1 MLSCID
7 FFKFTCAADEI
18 ENLNDQVVLRLI
30 KLARKLYGNKS
41 VTTIHLFTE
50 EVMAEAVVSFVV
62 ERLGDLVLNE
72 AKFLGGVR
80 GQVMDA
86 QTKLQWMF
94 AFLKDADAHV
104 RDGDSRVRLWVVQV
118 RNISY
123 DLEDVI
129 ETYVLKVASMR
140 NGRGVISVLKRYS
153 CMFKKGINVHRVG
166 LEIEKISSSI
176 ATLTS
181 NLQTYGIR
189 ELRVNELGETSS
201 NNNQRRRELRRAYS
215 HVVENHVIG
224 FEEDIKVLVSLLTT
238 NERHRVISICGM
250 GGLGKTTLARKVY
263 HHPRVRT
270 HFDCFAWAAIS
281 QQCVVRDV
289 WEEILISLT
298 SPTQAKR
305 SEIKSMGDSEI
316 AKELYNLQKQRKC
329 LVLLDDIWDTLTWD
343 CLKAAFPQDEN
354 DSKILIT
361 TRNKNVA
368 LHADQNGVIHE
379 PHCLDEDESWEL
391 FRNKSS
397 CFGNDPTNSR
407 DKERK
412 EVLGREMLRY
422 CSGLPLAIIVLS
434 GLLSM
439 KHTVNE
445 WEEMKGNIVTYI
457 TKGKEHDSEY
467 QGVSWVLGL
476 SYDELPIYLKPCFLY
491 LSLYPEDSKI
501 RVNELCLMLVAEGFI
516 SSTRGSTTYSME
528 DVAYDWLSELV
539 HRSMIQVENWS
550 LRGRMKTFR
559 IHDLMRDLCLSRAEK
574 ESFLQF
580 IDMRNKWEE
589 PLQPIATDVR
599 RVAIYS
605 NDSRVRDHLRSADN
619 TNCSLRC
626 LILDGGY
633 TYNKKVF
640 KQVFN
645 LFHMLRVLKLRM
657 DACRRTLP
665 KEIGKLIHLRMLSI
679 EADVRKIPSSIGNLR
694 CLQTLKLKCGILE
707 RKMPNVIWKLEQL
720 RHLYIPSFSSKW
732 LRLPKDLQTL
742 ACVQTKYL
750 VRKDFLQL
758 KNLKKLQIYVDENF
772 GRIFQ
777 DPPTITFNSLWN
789 LQVFSQSCH
798 SIDIVPMLLS
808 CPQIYKLKL
817 WSPVIK
823 LPEDSQFSPNLIKL
837 DLRDTRLKDDPM
849 PTLEKLPNLRVL
861 CFRAY
866 SFKGNVMV
874 CSNGGFPQLESLH
887 IDSLC
892 CLRELKM
899 EEGALSS
906 LCFFG
911 IKSSGFDSVPDGLR
925 YITTLKEIKIE
936 DYCII
941 KFEVLDLKLNSSHV
955 LALAKANT
963 QFFKVLLNAVSIAL
977 LKSFIQVGSQGAHC
991 AMKLLWPF
999 SEIVDSLGQLK
1010 DQRSLYKELGEWTFQ
1025 QEEVYE
1031 LSTVDILKKKK
1042 KIMAVEEAVVSF
1054 VIERL
1059 GDLLINEAKFL
1070 YGVKSQVENAKI
1082 KLECM
1087 RAFLKDADASVRNG
1101 DERVRLLVVQVR
1113 ENSYAL
1119 EDVIETYIFK
1129 VALKKNKG
1137 VISVL
1142 KRSVCIFKKGVD
1154 VHRVGAKI
1162 EEISSNIDTWT
1173 SELQKYGVTKSMD
1186 NAADQTCSSY
1196 VQEQRELRRTYSHF
1210 GETDVVG
1217 HTKDIE
1223 ELVQH
1228 LTAKEIP
1235 YKHRVISI
1243 CGMGGLGKTTLAR
1256 KVYNHPR
1263 VRIHFDCFAW
1273 AAISQQC
1280 VVRDVWEE
1288 ILISLSSPTK
1298 EKMKEIKSMSD
1309 SKIAKELYNVQ
1320 KQRKFKNVALRVDEN
1335 GLIHVPRCLNDD
1347 ESWKLFQKK
1356 CSCIGKDP
1364 TTSRDIEK
1372 MEVLGREMLRNCSGL
1387 PLAITVLSG
1396 LLSKKPTL
1404 NEWEEM
1410 KGNVLRYISNGKE
1423 NSDSEYDGVSWVL
1436 SLSYNDLPYYLKP
1449 CFLYLA
1455 RYPEDATIQVK
1466 ELCLMLIAEGFIS
1479 PRRRSTETIEDVAY
1493 DYLSQLVERSMV
1505 QVDNWSLRGRM
1516 KTFHIH
1522 DLMRDLCVSKAE
1534 DENFLQFIDLRN
1546 KVEDEPLRS
1555 VSTVVRR
1562 VAIYFDPVDDFPR
1575 FVDSKNSSLRCV
1587 TMDLRSS
1594 KKQVMR
1600 RVFNSFFMLR
1610 VLNLS
1615 FSWHK
1620 EVKLPKEI
1628 GKLIHLRLLSIRG
1641 VSITKI
1647 PSSIGNLRCLQTL
1660 KLALGRSKVVPS
1672 VIWKLEQL
1680 RHLHFV
1686 YVGIGE
1692 FEWLKTSL

>member
-129 ETYVLKVASMR
+129 ETYVLKVASLR

-263 HHPRVRT
+263 HHPQVRT

-516 SSTRGSTTYSME
+516 SSTRGSTRYSME

-645 LFHMLRVLKLRM
+645 RFHMFRVLKLRM

-758 KNLKKLQIYVDENF
+758 KNLKKLHIYVDKNF

-777 DPPTITFNSLWN
+777 DPPTITFNRLWN
-789 LQVFSQSCH
+789 LQVFSQSYD

-936 DYCII
+936 
-941 KFEVLDLKLNSSHV
+941 
-955 LALAKANT
+955 
-963 QFFKVLLNAVSIAL
+963 
-977 LKSFIQVGSQGAHC
+977 G
-991 AMKLLWPF
+991 M
-999 SEIVDSLGQLK
+999 SEIFK
-1010 DQRSLYKELGEWTFQ
+1010 
-1025 QEEVYE
+1025 
-1031 LSTVDILKKKK
+1031 
-1042 KIMAVEEAVVSF
+1042 
-1054 VIERL
+1054 ERL
-1059 GDLLINEAKFL
+1059 KEGGQDFDK
-1070 YGVKSQVENAKI
+1070 VKHVPS
-1082 KLECM
+1082 
-1087 RAFLKDADASVRNG
+1087 
-1101 DERVRLLVVQVR
+1101 RLL
-1113 ENSYAL
+1113 L
-1119 EDVIETYIFK
+1119 
-1129 VALKKNKG
+1129 
-1137 VISVL
+1137 
-1142 KRSVCIFKKGVD
+1142 
-1154 VHRVGAKI
+1154 
-1162 EEISSNIDTWT
+1162 
-1173 SELQKYGVTKSMD
+1173 
-1186 NAADQTCSSY
+1186 
-1196 VQEQRELRRTYSHF
+1196 
-1210 GETDVVG
+1210 
-1217 HTKDIE
+1217 
-1223 ELVQH
+1223 
-1228 LTAKEIP
+1228 
-1235 YKHRVISI
+1235 
-1243 CGMGGLGKTTLAR
+1243 
-1256 KVYNHPR
+1256 
-1263 VRIHFDCFAW
+1263 
-1273 AAISQQC
+1273 
-1280 VVRDVWEE
+1280 
-1288 ILISLSSPTK
+1288 
-1298 EKMKEIKSMSD
+1298 
-1309 SKIAKELYNVQ
+1309 
-1320 KQRKFKNVALRVDEN
+1320 
-1335 GLIHVPRCLNDD
+1335 
-1347 ESWKLFQKK
+1347 
-1356 CSCIGKDP
+1356 
-1364 TTSRDIEK
+1364 
-1372 MEVLGREMLRNCSGL
+1372 
-1387 PLAITVLSG
+1387 
-1396 LLSKKPTL
+1396 
-1404 NEWEEM
+1404 
-1410 KGNVLRYISNGKE
+1410 
-1423 NSDSEYDGVSWVL
+1423 
-1436 SLSYNDLPYYLKP
+1436 
-1449 CFLYLA
+1449 
-1455 RYPEDATIQVK
+1455 
-1466 ELCLMLIAEGFIS
+1466 
-1479 PRRRSTETIEDVAY
+1479 
-1493 DYLSQLVERSMV
+1493 
-1505 QVDNWSLRGRM
+1505 
-1516 KTFHIH
+1516 
-1522 DLMRDLCVSKAE
+1522 
-1534 DENFLQFIDLRN
+1534 
-1546 KVEDEPLRS
+1546 
-1555 VSTVVRR
+1555 
-1562 VAIYFDPVDDFPR
+1562 
-1575 FVDSKNSSLRCV
+1575 
-1587 TMDLRSS
+1587 
-1594 KKQVMR
+1594 
-1600 RVFNSFFMLR
+1600 
-1610 VLNLS
+1610 
-1615 FSWHK
+1615 
-1620 EVKLPKEI
+1620 
-1628 GKLIHLRLLSIRG
+1628 
-1641 VSITKI
+1641 
-1647 PSSIGNLRCLQTL
+1647 
-1660 KLALGRSKVVPS
+1660 
-1672 VIWKLEQL
+1672 
-1680 RHLHFV
+1680 
-1686 YVGIGE
+1686 
-1692 FEWLKTSL
+1692 

>member
-1 MLSCID
+1 
-7 FFKFTCAADEI
+7 
-18 ENLNDQVVLRLI
+18 
-30 KLARKLYGNKS
+30 
-41 VTTIHLFTE
+41 
-50 EVMAEAVVSFVV
+50 
-62 ERLGDLVLNE
+62 
-72 AKFLGGVR
+72 
-80 GQVMDA
+80 
-86 QTKLQWMF
+86 
-94 AFLKDADAHV
+94 
-104 RDGDSRVRLWVVQV
+104 
-118 RNISY
+118 
-123 DLEDVI
+123 
-129 ETYVLKVASMR
+129 
-140 NGRGVISVLKRYS
+140 
-153 CMFKKGINVHRVG
+153 
-166 LEIEKISSSI
+166 
-176 ATLTS
+176 
-181 NLQTYGIR
+181 
-189 ELRVNELGETSS
+189 
-201 NNNQRRRELRRAYS
+201 
-215 HVVENHVIG
+215 
-224 FEEDIKVLVSLLTT
+224 
-238 NERHRVISICGM
+238 
-250 GGLGKTTLARKVY
+250 
-263 HHPRVRT
+263 
-270 HFDCFAWAAIS
+270 
-281 QQCVVRDV
+281 
-289 WEEILISLT
+289 
-298 SPTQAKR
+298 
-305 SEIKSMGDSEI
+305 
-316 AKELYNLQKQRKC
+316 
-329 LVLLDDIWDTLTWD
+329 
-343 CLKAAFPQDEN
+343 
-354 DSKILIT
+354 
-361 TRNKNVA
+361 
-368 LHADQNGVIHE
+368 
-379 PHCLDEDESWEL
+379 
-391 FRNKSS
+391 
-397 CFGNDPTNSR
+397 
-407 DKERK
+407 
-412 EVLGREMLRY
+412 
-422 CSGLPLAIIVLS
+422 
-434 GLLSM
+434 
-439 KHTVNE
+439 
-445 WEEMKGNIVTYI
+445 
-457 TKGKEHDSEY
+457 
-467 QGVSWVLGL
+467 
-476 SYDELPIYLKPCFLY
+476 
-491 LSLYPEDSKI
+491 
-501 RVNELCLMLVAEGFI
+501 
-516 SSTRGSTTYSME
+516 
-528 DVAYDWLSELV
+528 
-539 HRSMIQVENWS
+539 
-550 LRGRMKTFR
+550 
-559 IHDLMRDLCLSRAEK
+559 
-574 ESFLQF
+574 
-580 IDMRNKWEE
+580 
-589 PLQPIATDVR
+589 
-599 RVAIYS
+599 
-605 NDSRVRDHLRSADN
+605 
-619 TNCSLRC
+619 
-626 LILDGGY
+626 
-633 TYNKKVF
+633 
-640 KQVFN
+640 
-645 LFHMLRVLKLRM
+645 
-657 DACRRTLP
+657 
-665 KEIGKLIHLRMLSI
+665 
-679 EADVRKIPSSIGNLR
+679 
-694 CLQTLKLKCGILE
+694 
-707 RKMPNVIWKLEQL
+707 
-720 RHLYIPSFSSKW
+720 
-732 LRLPKDLQTL
+732 
-742 ACVQTKYL
+742 
-750 VRKDFLQL
+750 
-758 KNLKKLQIYVDENF
+758 
-772 GRIFQ
+772 
-777 DPPTITFNSLWN
+777 
-789 LQVFSQSCH
+789 
-798 SIDIVPMLLS
+798 
-808 CPQIYKLKL
+808 
-817 WSPVIK
+817 
-823 LPEDSQFSPNLIKL
+823 
-837 DLRDTRLKDDPM
+837 
-849 PTLEKLPNLRVL
+849 
-861 CFRAY
+861 
-866 SFKGNVMV
+866 
-874 CSNGGFPQLESLH
+874 
-887 IDSLC
+887 
-892 CLRELKM
+892 
-899 EEGALSS
+899 
-906 LCFFG
+906 
-911 IKSSGFDSVPDGLR
+911 
-925 YITTLKEIKIE
+925 
-936 DYCII
+936 
-941 KFEVLDLKLNSSHV
+941 
-955 LALAKANT
+955 
-963 QFFKVLLNAVSIAL
+963 
-977 LKSFIQVGSQGAHC
+977 
-991 AMKLLWPF
+991 
-999 SEIVDSLGQLK
+999 
-1010 DQRSLYKELGEWTFQ
+1010 
-1025 QEEVYE
+1025 
-1031 LSTVDILKKKK
+1031 
-1042 KIMAVEEAVVSF
+1042 MAVEEAVVSF

-1142 KRSVCIFKKGVD
+1142 KRSVCIFKRGVD

-1173 SELQKYGVTKSMD
+1173 LELQKYGVTKSMD

-1217 HTKDIE
+1217 LTKDIE

-1228 LTAKEIP
+1228 LTVKEIP

-1263 VRIHFDCFAW
+1263 VRTHFDCFAW

-1288 ILISLSSPTK
+1288 ILISLSSPTE
-1298 EKMKEIKSMSD
+1298 EKLKEIKSMSD
-1309 SKIAKELYNVQ
+1309 KTEEMLKVAFLPQDETDSKILLTTRV
-1320 KQRKFKNVALRVDEN
+1320 KNVALRVDQN

-1562 VAIYFDPVDDFPR
+1562 VAIYFDPVDDFSR

-1587 TMDLRSS
+1587 TIDLRSS

-1628 GKLIHLRLLSIRG
+1628 GKLIHLRLVSIRG

-1692 FEWLKTSL
+1692 FEWLKTSLRSPNIRNLQTLTGVSTECFDYNDLLQLKKLKKLAIHLGEDLKRIYHDSPSVTFDCLRHLKLYYYKDDGIDIMMCSKGGFPQLESLIIRHLPNLEEWKVEEGALSSLLFLSVEYCLKLRKLPDGLRYITTLEEMKIVYMSREFKERVEEGGEDFYKVRHIPSRLFLKCDH